1 MDARGRPL
9 RRILV
14 NVTTTRFGQ
23 LPALQ
28 LRAPDGAAATIT
40 LYGAHLVSWKAVTT
54 AEAPGQERLF
64 LSSLSA
70 LDGLKAIRGGVPV
83 IFPQFAERGNGMRH
97 GFARVSTWRVV
108 DQGEADGAAFAVL
121 ALSQADLAPDV
132 AAAWPYA
139 FELVL
144 RVAVR
149 GAQLDMALD
158 VRNTGAQPLPFAAAL
173 HTYHLVDDLDA
184 VRIDGV
190 QADTLA
196 ITDKLDQ
203 MFERIGGTITFDT
216 GADKVML
223 EQTGFND
230 AVVWNP
236 GASDAAALSDME
248 DEEYRRFVC
257 IEPALL
263 EPQQLEPG
271 GTWRGTYRAVV
282 QAA

>member
-1 MDARGRPL
+1 VSAST
-9 RRILV
+9 IQ
-14 NVTTTRFGQ
+14 FGQ

-28 LRAPDGAAATIT
+28 LRAPDGAEATIT

-54 AEAPGQERLF
+54 AGTPAQERLF

-70 LDGLKAIRGGVPV
+70 LDGKKAIRGGVPV

-97 GFARVSTWRVV
+97 GFARVSTWRVI
-108 DQGEADGAAFAVL
+108 DQGEQDGAAFAVL
-121 ALSQADLAPDV
+121 ALSQADLPQQL

-139 FELVL
+139 FELLL

-149 GAQLDMALD
+149 GAGLDMTLS
-158 VRNTGAQPLPFAAAL
+158 VRNTGTQAFPFAAAL
-173 HTYHLVDDLDA
+173 HTYHLVDDLEA

-190 QADTLA
+190 QTETLA

-203 MFERIGGTITFDT
+203 VFERIAGAIMFDT
-216 GADKVML
+216 GADKVTL

-230 AVVWNP
+230 AVIWNP
-236 GASDAAALSDME
+236 GAADAAALSDME

-263 EPQQLEPG
+263 GPQQLEPG

-282 QAA
+282 QAG

>member
-1 MDARGRPL
+1 M
-9 RRILV
+9 
-14 NVTTTRFGQ
+14 NVTTTQFGQ

-28 LRAPDGAAATIT
+28 LRAPDGAEATIT

-54 AEAPGQERLF
+54 ADAPGQERLF

-70 LDGLKAIRGGVPV
+70 LDGRKAIRGGVPV

-121 ALSQADLAPDV
+121 ALGQADLAPDV

-203 MFERIGGTITFDT
+203 MFERIGGAITFDT
-216 GADKVML
+216 GADKVTL

-236 GASDAAALSDME
+236 GAADAAALPDME

>member
-1 MDARGRPL
+1 VSAS
-9 RRILV
+9 
-14 NVTTTRFGQ
+14 TTQFGQ

-28 LRAPDGAAATIT
+28 LRAPDGAEATIT

-54 AEAPGQERLF
+54 AGTPAQERLF

-70 LDGLKAIRGGVPV
+70 LDGQKAIRGGVPV
-83 IFPQFAERGNGMRH
+83 IFPQFAERGTGMRH
-97 GFARVSTWRVV
+97 GFARVSTWRVL
-108 DQGEADGAAFAVL
+108 DQGEQDGAAFAVL
-121 ALSQADLAPDV
+121 ALNQTDLQAGANKQL

-139 FELVL
+139 FELQL

-149 GAQLDMALD
+149 GAQLDMSLD
-158 VRNTGAQPLPFAAAL
+158 VRNTGTQAFPFAAAL
-173 HTYHLVDDLDA
+173 HTYHLVDDVEG

-190 QADTLA
+190 QTETLA

-203 MFERIGGTITFDT
+203 VFEHIAGAIAFDT
-216 GADKVML
+216 GADKVTL
-223 EQTGFND
+223 EQTGFSD

-236 GASDAAALSDME
+236 GAADAAALSDME

-263 EPQQLEPG
+263 GPQQLEPG

-282 QAA
+282 QAG